1 MVMQM
6 RLIKGGLYSMAGNT
20 FGEIFKITTFG
31 ESHGAAVGVIVDGVT
46 PEVDLSEE
54 YIQIQMNRRKP
65 GQSAVTSP
73 RKEYDIV
80 HILSGVF
87 EGKTTGTPL
96 FVILH
101 NHDMDPAAYSSIQ
114 HAFRPGHADFT
125 YLKKYGIRDHRGSGR
140 ASGRETAGRVVGGAV
155 ARKLLE
161 RRGVQVVAYTK
172 EIGGI
177 ACRLFEEQAIE
188 KNAVRACDPTAAV
201 EMTKKIE
208 QLAAVGDSCG
218 GIVECRIRGVI
229 PGLGEPVFD
238 KLDAELAKAMLSI
251 GAVKGIE
258 FGSGF
263 SAASMLGS
271 EHNDEMSS
279 AGFLSN
285 HSGGIIGGISTGQEI
300 IFRVV
305 VKPTSSISVPQK
317 TINVR
322 GEEQVIRTEG
332 RHDPCICPRIVPV
345 IEAMACLVLEDHY
358 KRQTAML
365 G

>member
-1 MVMQM
+1 
-6 RLIKGGLYSMAGNT
+6 MAGNT

-46 PEVDLSEE
+46 PGVEINET
-54 YIQIQMNRRKP
+54 YIQRQMDRRKP
-65 GQSAVTSP
+65 GQSTVTSP

-80 HILSGVF
+80 QILSGVF

-101 NHDMDPAAYSSIQ
+101 NHDMKPEAYNEIQ
-114 HAFRPGHADFT
+114 HSFRPGHADFT
-125 YLKKYGIRDHRGSGR
+125 YLQKYGIRDHWGSGR
-140 ASGRETAGRVVGGAV
+140 ASGRETAARVAGGAV

-161 RRGVQVVAYTK
+161 KRGVQVLAYTR

-177 ACRLFEEQAIE
+177 ICQTFEEEVIE
-188 KNAVRACDPTAAV
+188 QNAVRACDPTAGAK
-201 EMTKKIE
+201 MIRKIE
-208 QLAAVGDSCG
+208 QLALIGDSCG

-258 FGSGF
+258 FGAGF
-263 SAASMLGS
+263 SAAPMLGS
-271 EHNDEMSS
+271 EHNDEMGSS
-279 AGFLSN
+279 GFLSN
-285 HSGGIIGGISTGQEI
+285 HSGGIIGGISTGQDI
-300 IFRVV
+300 IFRIS
-305 VKPTSSISVPQK
+305 VKPTSSISVPQN
-317 TINVR
+317 TINVK
-322 GEEQVIRTEG
+322 GEERVIKTEG

-345 IEAMACLVLEDHY
+345 VEAMACLVLEDQY
-358 KRQTAML
+358 KRQAAML
-365 G
+365 E